1 MDFFLH
7 ILVMLLASSLR
18 LFDHLPEYLYI
29 SRETKMNGIFKLFL
43 NDKNAT

>member
-1 MDFFLH
+1 MDLFLH
-7 ILVMLLASSLR
+7 ILVMLLVASLR

-29 SRETKMNGIFKLFL
+29 LREKKWTKSLNYFL